1 MPAPASPTRS
11 SPGRGRV
18 DPHWPSRPPEGSLSP
33 SGTEGRGTPLLI
45 LRPRETPSASG
56 PQREAHSLSLVPG
69 DTEGT
74 PNFLCYLLE
83 SLLVPPDPWSIPRP
97 SRTQPGL
104 GRVEAPPLRVR
115 VRSFGTEGTRAPG
128 AGCGRCRGRLPGPPP
143 TFLFFL
149 SSQGTFAQLVAQN
162 ALLTDGPLRWYSDPG
177 LAGVS
182 LAAGLSYDEDTQEL
196 VVAEAGVYYV
206 FLQVELQRVVAG
218 AASGSVS
225 LALHLQPLSSGAA
238 ALTLTVDLPPQPTPN
253 SAFGFRGRLLHLGAG
268 QRLSAHLR
276 AEAGTH
282 FAWQLAQGATVLG
295 LFRVT
300 TQVPAG
306 RPSPRPT

>member
-1 MPAPASPTRS
+1 MGSRAAAAPDPEAQWPAAPPASSCRPLPWALGAALLLLAGTCAACVARTWAVPGTPASP
-11 SPGRGRV
+11 SPGPAPSPRLRG
-18 DPHWPSRPPEGSLSP
+18 DPEF
-33 SGTEGRGTPLLI
+33 PLDAGAGL
-45 LRPRETPSASG
+45 
-56 PQREAHSLSLVPG
+56 
-69 DTEGT
+69 
-74 PNFLCYLLE
+74 
-83 SLLVPPDPWSIPRP
+83 PDP
-97 SRTQPGL
+97 Q
-104 GRVEAPPLRVR
+104 
-115 VRSFGTEGTRAPG
+115 
-128 AGCGRCRGRLPGPPP
+128 
-143 TFLFFL
+143 
-149 SSQGTFAQLVAQN
+149 QGMFAQLVAQN

-182 LAAGLSYDEDTQEL
+182 LAAGLSYDEDSQEL

-282 FAWQLAQGATVLG
+282 FAWQLAHGATVLG

-306 RPSPRPT
+306 LPSPRPT